1 MTQTLGYISCN
12 PCSLITTCAEWLP
25 SLKKQSYSSYSFI
38 HSFMSYSSYSWVIAE
53 LQIVSYY
60 HANLCACMRAASW
73 LNLPETV
80 AGTTTKVVLRTLSSV
95 YISTYRAYYQRKG
108 CIIKC
113 LLSGYSLHKLLSLVL
128 ISFLSSHH
136 QTPPVT
142 YLFWLNNWE
151 LHLRRCLLVY
161 RHRDFWHFIL
171 QEHTSIMAFGTVL
184 LTERSKLLINLI
196 AGHG

>member
-12 PCSLITTCAEWLP
+12 PCSLITTCVLSDCLASKSTVGL
-25 SLKKQSYSSYSFI
+25 
-38 HSFMSYSSYSWVIAE
+38 SYSSYSWVIAE
-53 LQIVSYY
+53 LQNVSYY
-60 HANLCACMRAASW
+60 HANLCACMCAASW

-95 YISTYRAYYQRKG
+95 YTSTYRAYYQRKG
-108 CIIKC
+108 CIIQC

-161 RHRDFWHFIL
+161 RHRFLTFHF
-171 QEHTSIMAFGTVL
+171 AGTYKYNGF
-184 LTERSKLLINLI
+184 RDSFINRKK
-196 AGHG
+196 